1 MMCQLGTSGRGV
13 RTVIE
18 IGRRRL
24 LAGLGGAAAC
34 AAFPLA
40 VRAQDPV
47 RIGVLNSISYGPIV
61 DRLDAM
67 LDRLEDAGFVDGQ
80 NLAIEYLSA
89 EGQPD
94 RLPLLA
100 AQLVYLNAQVIIC
113 LTGVS
118 TRAAMA
124 ATSAIPIVFAISGDP
139 YELGLVAN
147 ANRPEGNV
155 TGASRRT
162 EELNPERLK
171 VISEMVAGSRPIAF
185 LINSD
190 LAPAGTTNER
200 IEQMERTATALGRHL
215 VVIDLGGREK
225 ALPAV
230 FAAMAQQDIA
240 AFVISTEAL
249 FSVFR
254 DQVIGLSARHNIAA
268 IFPNREYPHSGGL
281 ISFGADIYEHYRIAG
296 TYTGRILKGAKPA
309 ELPVQ
314 DATKFELVI
323 NLKTAQA
330 LGLTVPPSIRAL
342 ASEVIE

>member
-1 MMCQLGTSGRGV
+1 
-13 RTVIE
+13 VIDT
-18 IGRRRL
+18 GRRRVL
-24 LAGLGGAAAC
+24 TGLGAAAAC
-34 AAFPLA
+34 AAWPLKA
-40 VRAQDPV
+40 RAQDPV

-67 LDRLEDAGFVDGQ
+67 LDRLEDAGYVDGQ

-100 AQLVYLNAQVIIC
+100 AQLVHLNAQVIIC
-113 LTGVS
+113 LTAAS

-139 YELGLVAN
+139 YDLGLVVN
-147 ANRPEGNV
+147 GNRPEGNV

-171 VISEMVAGSRPIAF
+171 VISEMVAASRPIAF

-200 IEQMERTATALGRHL
+200 IEQMERTATALARQL
-215 VVIDLGGREK
+215 VVIDLAGREK

-296 TYTGRILKGAKPA
+296 TYAGRILKGAKPA

>member
-1 MMCQLGTSGRGV
+1 MA
-13 RTVIE
+13 IE
-18 IGRRRL
+18 IGAIDIERRRL
-24 LAGLGGAAAC
+24 LAALGGAAAWS
-34 AAFPLA
+34 FSWPLGS
-40 VRAQDPV
+40 RAQDPV

-61 DRLDAM
+61 DRIDAL
-67 LDRLEDAGFVDGQ
+67 LDRLEDDGFVDGQ
-80 NLAIEYLSA
+80 NLTVEYLSA
-89 EGQPD
+89 EGRAE

-100 AQLVYLNAQVIIC
+100 AQLVHLKCQVIIC
-113 LTGVS
+113 LTGAS
-118 TRAAMA
+118 TVRAAME
-124 ATSAIPIVFAISGDP
+124 ATSTIPIVFAISGDP
-139 YELGLVAN
+139 HELGLVAN
-147 ANRPEGNV
+147 VKRPEGNV

-171 VISEMVAGSRPIAF
+171 VISEMVSASKPIAF

-190 LAPAGTTNER
+190 LAPAATTNER
-200 IEQMERTATALGRHL
+200 IEQMQATATALGRHL
-215 VVIDLGGREK
+215 VVIDLAGREK

-230 FAAMAQQDIA
+230 FASMEQQEIA

-296 TYTGRILKGAKPA
+296 IYTARILKGAKPA

-314 DATKFELVI
+314 DATKFEMVI

-330 LGLTVPPSIRAL
+330 LGLIVPPTLLAL

>member
-1 MMCQLGTSGRGV
+1 MAISIGAIDV
-13 RTVIE
+13 R
-18 IGRRRL
+18 RRRL

-61 DRLDAM
+61 DRIDAM
-67 LDRLEDAGFVDGQ
+67 LDRIEDAGFVDGQ
-80 NLAIEYLSA
+80 NLSIEYLSA
-89 EGQPD
+89 EGRAE

-100 AQLVYLNAQVIIC
+100 AQLAQLNVQVIIC
-113 LTGVS
+113 LTGAS
-118 TRAAMA
+118 TVRAAMQ
-124 ATSAIPIVFAISGDP
+124 ATSTIPIVFAISGDP
-139 YELGLVAN
+139 FELGLVAN
-147 ANRPEGNV
+147 AKHPEGNV

-171 VISEMVAGSRPIAF
+171 VISEMVSASKPIAF

-190 LAPAGTTNER
+190 LAPAATTNER
-200 IEQMERTATALGRHL
+200 IEQMETTATALGRQL
-215 VVIDLGGREK
+215 VVIDLAGREK

-296 TYTGRILKGAKPA
+296 DYVGRILKGEKPA
-309 ELPVQ
+309 GLPVQ
-314 DATKFELVI
+314 DATKFELVL